1 MVPTALFLAQWAA
14 SAGGAALFHST
25 QFLVSIRGFSAF
37 SGKDLL
43 DLPREM
49 GPCGAIA
56 CSPPGPS
63 PLQHPLQTPLAP
75 GEIQQTLLLQGPV
88 LPVIWVS
95 GNALLGGTELQVH
108 RQAQVTSLW
117 GLHAE
122 WQMVAGRDS
131 RLRTPS
137 RGLVAHLQPEL
148 MGCVAGASPISP
160 VHHTVFL
167 PHQAGNSLRTVE
179 GWLKKLGCIDRMKYQ
194 AFAFLKSEED
204 VLVLIWNVLQSIY
217 ICILNRS
224 NHWI

>member
-1 MVPTALFLAQWAA
+1 MQLLRDRKGVRGGLPTQDIQRECGNPLSLLCPLPPGSDSSYGAHGLVPGSVGNKCSRFGPVPFY
-14 SAGGAALFHST
+14 S
-25 QFLVSIRGFSAF
+25 VPSIRGFSAF
-37 SGKDLL
+37 SGKELL

-56 CSPPGPS
+56 FSPPGPS

-88 LPVIWVS
+88 LPVIWVL

-131 RLRTPS
+131 RLGTPS
-137 RGLVAHLQPEL
+137 RGLIAHLQPEL
-148 MGCVAGASPISP
+148 MGCVAGVAPISL

-167 PHQAGNSLRTVE
+167 IFPT
-179 GWLKKLGCIDRMKYQ
+179 KLG
-194 AFAFLKSEED
+194 
-204 VLVLIWNVLQSIY
+204 
-217 ICILNRS
+217 IL
-224 NHWI
+224 